1 VAPAPRRFTITPPV
15 LARARR
21 VLVFVGGA
29 GKAKVLQEVLEGPP
43 DRYPAQLALG
53 GTWLVD
59 EAAASRLAAD

>member
-1 VAPAPRRFTITPPV
+1 
-15 LARARR
+15 
-21 VLVFVGGA
+21 VGGA